1 MTHLHF
7 LVFQIRCMQGSEGV
21 GKGCTTTFFVKLG
34 IYNWWTQFT
43 SPKNCASCEV
53 KPRIALPRCIND
65 EWKLCSSSTLLP
77 VKHIISICEGKPCP
91 IWGWQRA
98 QFCDQDLWRDFWWWW
113 CMDMYWSSQNQL
125 LLHYCSCG
133 YDQAKSKSQGR
144 LLNMNWPPVL
154 AVDCSGGTE
163 LKKENTLCR
172 CSNAGRHFTSF
183 FFCEL
188 KALYICPWVWST

>member
-7 LVFQIRCMQGSEGV
+7 LVFQIRCLQGSEGV

-113 CMDMYWSSQNQL
+113 CMDM
-125 LLHYCSCG
+125 HYCSCG
-133 YDQAKSKSQGR
+133 YDQAKAKARVDSWTWTGR
-144 LLNMNWPPVL
+144 LFWQLTVLEEPNWRRKILYADV
-154 AVDCSGGTE
+154 AMQEGT
-163 LKKENTLCR
+163 LHL
-172 CSNAGRHFTSF
+172 